1 MMVPMAVAQQIR
13 DGTVTLAFRRWDAPR
28 VKVGGTQITSAG
40 IIRFDSCEVVPS
52 LDALTEADAHA
63 AGLPDLATLRQRLR
77 PGRPVN
83 RGPRG
88 AKGGDTIYRVG
99 VSWVGEDPR
108 LALRERVARGRELT
122 ELIAAVDKLD
132 AGKRTGGQADHSWTR
147 RILEWIEA
155 NPGVLASVLAAELG
169 RDLLPMKAD
178 IRKLKA
184 LGLTISLRTGY
195 RLSPRGEGYLR
206 SRRRREAHTRQ

>member
-1 MMVPMAVAQQIR
+1 MMVPIAVAQQIR

-28 VKVGGTQITSAG
+28 VKVGGTQLTAAG
-40 IIRFDSCEVVPS
+40 IIRFESCTPVDS
-52 LDALTEADAHA
+52 LDDLTDSDAVA
-63 AGLPDLATLRQRLR
+63 AGLPDLATLRARLA
-77 PGRPVN
+77 PGPRVS

-88 AKGGDTIYRVG
+88 GRGGDTVYRVG
-99 VSWVGEDPR
+99 VSWVGDDPR
-108 LALRERVARGRELT
+108 LELRDRPARGREL
-122 ELIAAVDKLD
+122 AVLCAEVEKLD
-132 AGKRTGGQADHSWTR
+132 AGKRSGPWTR

-155 NPGVLASVLAAELG
+155 NPGVVATVLAAELD

-195 RLSPRGEGYLR
+195 RLSARGEGYLR
-206 SRRRREAHTRQ
+206 SLRRRSR